1 MRRNITAGFPA
12 SLFESQDFVEFN
24 EVTEF
29 LPASWVLQYADLIVR
44 NCSEPL
50 YQSAWKACME
60 GFRAGAASWEDED
73 GYSDSLFDVYVDEA
87 ITEAL
92 EEFIYKNVK

>member
-1 MRRNITAGFPA
+1 
-12 SLFESQDFVEFN
+12 
-24 EVTEF
+24 
-29 LPASWVLQYADLIVR
+29 
-44 NCSEPL
+44 
-50 YQSAWKACME
+50 ME

-92 EEFIYKNVK
+92 EEFIYKNMK